1 MADPSIISFHFSPP
15 SQPPGSSQTL
25 PPTCLDLYPYDSTR
39 YAGNLSNFANFLH
52 STFDISWHSA
62 RARSLALH
70 SQSYCQHVL
79 LRYTY
84 RFVRHTVA
92 LLVPCSTPEPIIDTR
107 SPRFSTGDS
116 IIPRVLRQPLLVSI
130 CSLAAH
136 SVSPVLASRPRL
148 HSPQRKTRCCCAREM
163 AYGVVFQFTVIFA
176 CHFICFKRC
185 RQSEQR
191 HSLPCLSSPPSHH
204 RSSARC

>member
-15 SQPPGSSQTL
+15 SQPPGSSQAL

-136 SVSPVLASRPRL
+136 SGVAGACVEASASFPTAQDQMLLRERDGLWRRL
-148 HSPQRKTRCCCAREM
+148 S
-163 AYGVVFQFTVIFA
+163 I
-176 CHFICFKRC
+176 
-185 RQSEQR
+185 
-191 HSLPCLSSPPSHH
+191 H
-204 RSSARC
+204 RYIRMPFYLL